1 MGIRKGGWLQ
11 RGTREFFRA
20 IKMFYVLIIVATG
33 LQTLVK
39 SHQIV
44 HIEGKLYYTLII
56 PQ

>member
-11 RGTREFFRA
+11 RGTREFFRV